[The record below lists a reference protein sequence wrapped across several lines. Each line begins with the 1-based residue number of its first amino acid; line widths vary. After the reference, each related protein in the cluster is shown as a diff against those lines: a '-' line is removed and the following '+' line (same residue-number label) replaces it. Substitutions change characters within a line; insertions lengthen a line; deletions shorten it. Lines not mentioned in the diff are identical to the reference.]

1 MKKGSKSAKKKTT
14 PRQAPKSDATRAER
28 KELGKLVRDKCPL
41 KSHSKTHIPS
51 SGRDIVKIIEKSNE
65 GRIPELIP
73 LRYQRMLQSPFTFF
87 RGSAALMAADL
98 AHTPASGVNVQIC
111 GDCHIQNFGA
121 FATPERNI
129 VVDINDFDE
138 TLPGPWEWDV
148 KRLAAS
154 LVLAANENGFDLEV
168 GQDAAYRMAQRYRE
182 RMDELS
188 KMPVLDVWYS
198 RVEYK
203 RILEVASGDGAQRA
217 KKALKESIE
226 KSAPEVMLEK
236 LTTMANG
243 RLRFKDMPP
252 LLCHLEGVSAGEA
265 EREAFEEYRKTLPE
279 DRRVLLDKFEMVDIA
294 RKVVGI
300 GSVGTV
306 CGVILMVS
314 SEQDVLVLQLKEARP
329 SVLEPYAGRSIY
341 PHHGQRI
348 VNGQKLMQ
356 AASDMFLGWLTGPR
370 KPHRHFFIRQ
380 LRDVKIGANTALWNK
395 DDFKVMAEIV
405 GEIVARAHARSGDVA
420 ILRGYLGKDDEFD
433 EAITAYATAYA
444 KQTERDHAQF
454 LKACRSGRLKVQDL
468 G

>member
-1 MKKGSKSAKKKTT
+1 VKKRSVKQSLA
-14 PRQAPKSDATRAER
+14 PRQAMKSDATRAER
-28 KELGKLVRDKCPL
+28 KELGKLAREKCPL
-41 KSHSKTHIPS
+41 ESHSKIHIPS
-51 SGRDIVKIIEKSNE
+51 TGRDVLKIIEQSNE

-73 LRYQRMLQSPFTFF
+73 MRYERMLQSPFTFF

-98 AHTPASGVNVQIC
+98 AQTHSSGIIVQAC

-138 TLPGPWEWDV
+138 TLPAPWEWDV

-154 LVLAANENGFDLEV
+154 LVLAAMANGFDMEV
-168 GQDAAYRMAQRYRE
+168 GQEAAFATARRYRE

-188 KMPVLDVWYS
+188 KMSILDVWYS
-198 RVEYK
+198 RVEIK
-203 RILEVASGDGAQRA
+203 RLLEETSAATSQRS
-217 KKALKESIE
+217 KKALKEAIE
-226 KSAPEVMLEK
+226 KSTPEVVTEK
-236 LTTMANG
+236 LTTLSNG

-252 LLCHLEGVSAGEA
+252 LLCHLEGISAGET
-265 EREAFEEYRKTLPE
+265 EKEAFEEYRKTLPE

-294 RKVVGI
+294 RKIVGI

-314 SEQDVLVLQLKEARP
+314 SEQDILVLQLKEARP
-329 SVLEPYAGRSIY
+329 SVLEPYAGASKY
-341 PHHGQRI
+341 AHHGQRI

-380 LRDVKIGANTALWNK
+380 LRDVKIGANTALWGK
-395 DDFKVMAEIV
+395 SDFKVMAEIA
-405 GEIVARAHARSGDVA
+405 GEILARAHARSGDA
-420 ILRGYLGKDDEFD
+420 ALLRGYLGKTDAFD
-433 EAITAYATAYA
+433 NAITSYATAYA
-444 KQTERDHAQF
+444 KQTVRDHAQF
-454 LKACRSGRLKVQDL
+454 LKACKSGRLKVQDL